1 MAKQAKAM
9 SMFFKPKPTY
19 AVKNTT
25 ALPSVSSSNQA
36 LSDYQKTFR
45 PLPPKKYVKTAKV
58 NEWIGIEKGVNHAAS
73 DISGGMVEQWVNEGS
88 PDVEGWSSQGRV
100 SCAYVEQFAKAWLQ
114 TLSRII

>member
-9 SMFFKPKPTY
+9 SMFFKPKPTCI
-19 AVKNTT
+19 AKKTT

-58 NEWIGIEKGVNHAAS
+58 NEWIRIENGINHTAG
-73 DISGGMVEQWVNEGS
+73 DISGGKVEQWINEGS

-100 SCAYVEQFAKAWLQ
+100 FC
-114 TLSRII
+114 I